1 MPKQGRIKT
10 KYPGVYYI
18 VKGKE
23 KIFYIYYRSN
33 GRQIEEKAGRQYA
46 ADMSPA
52 KAAGIRAD
60 RSKGK
65 EPSNKTRR
73 EQIKAAK
80 EAEAGK
86 ITFAR
91 LWDEYEAQRPDSR
104 GRRNDKGLFQKHIEP
119 KIGEKQP
126 HEIRKLE
133 IDRIRINQEA
143 WQFRSKKKFMFR
155 ARLSN

>member
-86 ITFAR
+86 ITLLDCGMSMKHKGQIVGDGEMTRDFF
-91 LWDEYEAQRPDSR
+91 
-104 GRRNDKGLFQKHIEP
+104 RNT
-119 KIGEKQP
+119 
-126 HEIRKLE
+126 
-133 IDRIRINQEA
+133 
-143 WQFRSKKKFMFR
+143 
-155 ARLSN
+155 